1 MHFVYFYATNKIGEE
16 EVGTSALQSSRVSL
30 NTLTLSKASG
40 TRERETQLREARLL
54 WSGTSGG

>member
-54 WSGTSGG
+54 